1 MHRSRLSAL
10 MIDCS
15 DATMD
20 DGVQFWSQA
29 LGLTVRQTEG
39 AASPYVGLSGDSGA
53 LQLHLQRVN
62 AESRFH
68 LDIETDDVEAE
79 VQRLEQLGARR
90 LAQSSTWW
98 VMQAPTGHYF
108 CVVPAGSAQA
118 LAQANVWQAQT
129 SH

>member
-1 MHRSRLSAL
+1 

-15 DATMD
+15 DAIMD
-20 DGVQFWSQA
+20 CGVQFWSQA
-29 LGLTVRQTEG
+29 LGLAVRQTEG
-39 AASPYVGLSGDSGA
+39 AASPYVGLSGDSGV
-53 LQLHLQRVN
+53 LQLQLQRVN

-90 LAQSSTWW
+90 LAHVSSWW
-98 VMQAPTGHYF
+98 VMQAPTGHHF

-118 LAQANVWQAQT
+118 LAQANVWSAET